1 MSWST
6 AANGTWGILVE
17 EQRVGLVFEVG
28 LEGPV
33 EIDRD
38 LVTSL
43 YSLNFRHFI
52 FRVKMDSKLR
62 DIAVVIS
69 NLVQYLRLLGT
80 LSKTRNV
87 LQDAALY
94 TTLVWDIADVEA
106 VRVCFSSIS
115 TEENAAIDCL
125 LVDLA
130 PQLNGS
136 ELSSFSSSTYTENIA
151 KVPELS
157 RLLIEI
163 RNCAQSCRQT
173 GAKPLTMGIDG
184 IYECG
189 ILQLLFEQPVGKYLQ
204 LVLPGSLQLPN
215 IQFRLID
222 YIHSHGAN
230 TMHMPTADVL
240 SNWAKTEDQA
250 PVLYPL
256 IKKYPQCKN
265 QAAPIIVKYLLQLG
279 IIVGVPASL
288 GRHFIEELIAPTI
301 HPFVNRKE
309 YVAPSITKRF
319 VLDYQDVEN
328 MVVESEQVELKIDD
342 ALRAFLLKNPYR
354 ILSDKLL

>member
-17 EQRVGLVFEVG
+17 EQRVGIVFDVA
-28 LEGPV
+28 LEAQV

-38 LVTSL
+38 LLTAL
-43 YSLNFRHFI
+43 YGLNFRHFI
-52 FRVKMDSKLR
+52 FRVKGGGKLR
-62 DIAVVIS
+62 DITIGIS
-69 NLVQYLRLLGT
+69 NLRQYLRLLGL

-94 TTLVWDIADVEA
+94 ITLVWDIADVEA

-115 TEENAAIDCL
+115 AGEDAAIDCL
-125 LVDLA
+125 LVDLL
-130 PQLNGS
+130 PHLNGS
-136 ELSSFSSSTYTENIA
+136 ELSSFSNSTYTENIA
-151 KVPELS
+151 KVPEIS
-157 RLLIEI
+157 RLLTEI
-163 RNCAQSCRQT
+163 RNCAQSCRQI

-189 ILQLLFEQPVGKYLQ
+189 ILQLLFEQPIGKHLQ

-215 IQFRLID
+215 IKFRLID

-256 IKKYPQCKN
+256 IQKYPQCKN

-279 IIVGVPASL
+279 IIVGVPAEL
-288 GRHFIEELIAPTI
+288 GIHFVEELIAPLI
-301 HPFVNRKE
+301 HPFVNRRE
-309 YVAPSITKRF
+309 YAAPSITKRF
-319 VLDYQDVEN
+319 VLDRQDVEN
-328 MVVESEQVELKIDD
+328 MVAESEQVELKVDE
-342 ALRAFLLKNPYR
+342 ALRAFLLKTPYR
-354 ILSDKLL
+354 ILSDKLP